1 MTVTLFVTILTIGA
15 AVSALLTEA
24 IKKAYS
30 NEKKD
35 YSANMIALI
44 NAVVVGG
51 GGTAV
56 TYMLVGIPW
65 TVNNIICLI
74 LMIVCVWIGSM
85 VGYDKIVQL
94 IKQIAESKGVSDGEK
109 RD

>member
-15 AVSALLTEA
+15 MVSGLLTEA
-24 IKKAYS
+24 IKKAYA
-30 NEKKD
+30 NAKKD
-35 YSANMIALI
+35 YSANVIALI

-56 TYMLVGIPW
+56 TYMLLGVSW
-65 TVNNIICLI
+65 EVNNIICMA
-74 LMIVCVWIGSM
+74 LMVICVWVGSM
-85 VGYDKIVQL
+85 VGYDKIIQL
-94 IKQIAESKGVSDGEK
+94 IKQIAESKGVGDGEK